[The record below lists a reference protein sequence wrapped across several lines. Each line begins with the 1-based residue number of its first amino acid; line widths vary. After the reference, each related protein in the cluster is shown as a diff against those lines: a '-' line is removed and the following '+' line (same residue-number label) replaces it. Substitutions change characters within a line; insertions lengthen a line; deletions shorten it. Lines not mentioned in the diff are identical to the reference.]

1 MGTGITKTG
10 CFVCKIGA
18 ILWDNEIRLVDEYN
32 LQHYN
37 RRKDEIN
44 HEIDAKWYLKEKAKA
59 RIRKPIY
66 TMAEYAN
73 PDIETDLVRFEYC
86 PYCGEKIDWKRIGGM
101 DDEMD

>member
-10 CFVCKIGA
+10 CFVCRIGA
-18 ILWDNEIRLVDEYN
+18 LLWDNEIRLVDEYN

-37 RRKDEIN
+37 YWKAEIN
-44 HEIDAKWYLKEKAKA
+44 QEIDKKWYLKEKAKE

-73 PDIETDLVRFEYC
+73 PNIETDLVRFLHC
-86 PYCGEKIDWKRIGGM
+86 PLCGEPIDWGRIGGL
-101 DDEMD
+101 DERT